1 MPNFPFISL
10 DQLPESV
17 RKRIAELTGD
27 KSGDGKQ
34 KKDYK
39 VDSNSIITLIGSWG
53 SFKFYIK
60 KKSMIGV
67 KDFSVTVSNETET
80 KSTNSKEN
88 YTSIKN
94 SNPFEVTLTGIFAR
108 VLGIKDVR
116 ATAWKL
122 MDIVRTGKKFYV
134 YLGADKVA
142 APLMIGTNAK
152 TNKVDIGPDKKMNYC
167 EVQITLKQCE
177 KWEGGTAGTI
187 EKSDDS
193 DGHSGGSSGGGGGDG
208 SGKKGKRSSGKKQP
222 TTPSKYPDSG
232 TQRHRSRGGSEDT
245 RKGAA
250 EQSIK
255 DKLGGQGKRQPGP
268 KGGSGNYDVPK

>member
-1 MPNFPFISL
+1 MPNFLQVPF
-10 DQLPESV
+10 DQLPEDV
-17 RKRIAELTGD
+17 RKRLSDVFGD
-27 KSGDGKQ
+27 RDSGGSQ

-67 KDFSVTVSNETET
+67 KDFGVTVSNETET

-94 SNPFEVTLTGIFAR
+94 ANPFEISMTGIFSR
-108 VLGIKDVR
+108 ILGIKDVR
-116 ATAWKL
+116 ATAWEL

-134 YLGADKVA
+134 YLGAEKVA

-152 TNKVDIGPDKKMNYC
+152 TNKIEIGPDKKMNYC

-177 KWEGGTAGTI
+177 KWSGGTAGTI
-187 EKSDDS
+187 ERDDDS
-193 DGHSGGSSGGGGGDG
+193 DGHDSGSSGGGGGG
-208 SGKKGKRSSGKKQP
+208 SGKKGKRGSKKKQP
-222 TTPSKYPDSG
+222 TTPSKFPDSG
-232 TQRHRSRGGSEDT
+232 TNRHRSRGDPDDT

-255 DKLGGQGKRQPGP
+255 DKLDDGKKTGDNGGHRRISGP
-268 KGGSGNYDVPK
+268 TQ

>member
-1 MPNFPFISL
+1 MPTFPVPF
-10 DQLPESV
+10 DQLPEAV

-122 MDIVRTGKKFYV
+122 MDIIRTGKKFYV

-187 EKSDDS
+187 EKKDDS
-193 DGHSGGSSGGGGGDG
+193 DGHSGGSSGGGGGGG
-208 SGKKGKRSSGKKQP
+208 SGKKGKRSSGKKKP

-232 TQRHRSRGGSEDT
+232 TQRHRSRGDPDDT

-250 EQSIK
+250 EESVK
-255 DKLGGQGKRQPGP
+255 RKAGGDNDGKRKEG
-268 KGGSGNYDVPK
+268 KSGHTSVYVP

>member
-1 MPNFPFISL
+1 MAKYNFAGLIVAPGF
-10 DQLPESV
+10 
-17 RKRIAELTGD
+17 GD
-27 KSGDGKQ
+27 RDGSGDGKQ

-88 YTSIKN
+88 YISIKN
-94 SNPFEVTLTGIFAR
+94 SNPFEVTLTGIFAS

-122 MDIVRTGKKFYV
+122 MDIIRTGKKFYC
-134 YLGADKVA
+134 YLGAEKVA
-142 APLMIGTNAK
+142 APLLVGTNAK
-152 TNKVDIGPDKKMNYC
+152 TNKVEIGPDKKMNYC

-187 EKSDDS
+187 EKDD
-193 DGHSGGSSGGGGGDG
+193 DSSGGGGGG
-208 SGKKGKRSSGKKQP
+208 SGKKGKRSSSKKQP

-255 DKLGGQGKRQPGP
+255 DKLGDGKKTGDNGGHRRISGP
-268 KGGSGNYDVPK
+268 TQ

>member
-1 MPNFPFISL
+1 MPNFPVPF
-10 DQLPESV
+10 DQLPEAV

-193 DGHSGGSSGGGGGDG
+193 DGHSGGSSGGGGGGG

-245 RKGAA
+245 RRGAA
-250 EQSIK
+250 EGSIK

>member
-1 MPNFPFISL
+1 MPFNISGL
-10 DQLPESV
+10 DQLPEEV
-17 RKRIAELTGD
+17 RKKIFGD
-27 KSGDGKQ
+27 RDSGGSQ

-39 VDSNSIITLIGSWG
+39 VDSNSIMTLIGSWG

-67 KDFSVTVSNETET
+67 KDFGVTVSNETET

-94 SNPFEVTLTGIFAR
+94 SNPFEVTVTGIFSR
-108 VLGIKDVR
+108 ILGLKDVR

-134 YLGADKVA
+134 YLGAEKVA
-142 APLMIGTNAK
+142 APLMVGTNAK
-152 TNKVDIGPDKKMNYC
+152 TNKIEIGPDKKMNYC
-167 EVQITLKQCE
+167 EVQLTLKQCE

-187 EKSDDS
+187 EKNDDS
-193 DGHSGGSSGGGGGDG
+193 DGYDSGGSGGGSGGGGG

-232 TQRHRSRGGSEDT
+232 TQRHRSRGDPDDT

-255 DKLGGQGKRQPGP
+255 DKLGDQGKKTPTSGP
-268 KGGSGNYDVPK
+268 APAQTPAPK

>member
-1 MPNFPFISL
+1 MPFNFPGL
-10 DQLPESV
+10 DQLPEEV
-17 RKRIAELTGD
+17 RKKIFGD
-27 KSGDGKQ
+27 RDSGGSQ

-39 VDSNSIITLIGSWG
+39 VDSNSIMTLIGSWG

-67 KDFSVTVSNETET
+67 KDFGVTVSNETET

-94 SNPFEVTLTGIFAR
+94 SNPFEVTVTGIFSR
-108 VLGIKDVR
+108 ILGLKDVR

-134 YLGADKVA
+134 YLGAEKVA
-142 APLMIGTNAK
+142 APLMVGTNAK
-152 TNKVDIGPDKKMNYC
+152 TNKIEIGPDKKMNYC
-167 EVQITLKQCE
+167 EVQLTLKQCE

-187 EKSDDS
+187 EKNDDS
-193 DGHSGGSSGGGGGDG
+193 DGHDSGGSGGGSGGGG
-208 SGKKGKRSSGKKQP
+208 SGKKGKRGSGKKQP

-232 TQRHRSRGGSEDT
+232 TQRHRSRGDPDDT

-255 DKLGGQGKRQPGP
+255 DKLGDQGKKRPTSGP
-268 KGGSGNYDVPK
+268 APAPTPPPK